1 MNNGENVS
9 GGTNAEHPANT
20 VFLFLRFKKN
30 IYRLFIRAVIGL
42 QKNWTESNTESS
54 HILSFFHPH

>member
-42 QKNWTESNTESS
+42 QKN
-54 HILSFFHPH
+54 